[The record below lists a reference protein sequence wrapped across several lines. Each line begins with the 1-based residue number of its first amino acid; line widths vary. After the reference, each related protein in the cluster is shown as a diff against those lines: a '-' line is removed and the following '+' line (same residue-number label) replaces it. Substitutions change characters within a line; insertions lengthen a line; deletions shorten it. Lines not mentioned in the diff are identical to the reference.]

1 VDGVDDTCGP
11 AKGSKVGVWKGVGK
25 MGVFESA
32 VKMRCIEEEEE
43 KGTERC
49 AKIEDRAAPLHNIII
64 QNSDD
69 FHFLHLN

>member
-32 VKMRCIEEEEE
+32 VKIRCIEEEEE
-43 KGTERC
+43 KERKG
-49 AKIEDRAAPLHNIII
+49 APKSKIVLLRCIISLSRTLTTFI
-64 QNSDD
+64 FSI
-69 FHFLHLN
+69 